1 MFKHWRDSGDAASMK
16 VTLVHARMAVDEMR
30 VSLTEVRGR
39 RDGEQREL
47 DTCRRRLELARGIGD
62 AETVRVALRFE
73 SQHVERVTVLAR
85 KVEAQEAELALAER
99 EVEEMAEELRRVMGG
114 AGAPIKEGEAGG
126 GGPSPQKR
134 ARDAAALDAELRL
147 AELKRRMG
155 K

>member
-73 SQHVERVTVLAR
+73 SQHIERVTVLAR

-99 EVEEMAEELRRVMGG
+99 EVAEMADELRRVMGG
-114 AGAPIKEGEAGG
+114 ATAPIKKDGEAGG
-126 GGPSPQKR
+126 PSAQQR